1 MASIIKTFDLIF
13 GLPNLNQYDAAATD
27 LSDLFSAT
35 PDFTPFEALPSDA
48 QIFDPAKVKEP
59 GLQIQARPSEPL
71 DDPETI
77 RREMR
82 DRDGEHEN

>member
-1 MASIIKTFDLIF
+1 
-13 GLPNLNQYDAAATD
+13 LPYLNQYDAAATG

-35 PDFTPFEALPSDA
+35 PDFTPFEVLPSDA
-48 QIFDPAKVKEP
+48 RIFDPAKVKEP
-59 GLQIQARPSEPL
+59 GLEMQARPRAPL

-82 DRDGEHEN
+82 DRDDEK